1 VFLSLLDEEAVLDI
15 VFKYGLLLKLFLE
28 QSLFP
33 DLGRIDKYKANFLSK
48 IV

>member
-1 VFLSLLDEEAVLDI
+1 LLLSPVVEEPEPDI
-15 VFKYGLLLKLFLE
+15 VYNYGVLLKLFLE

-33 DLGRIDKYKANFLSK
+33 DLGRIEKHKANFLSK